1 MTKLQE
7 HYRDNVFSQ
16 LKNHF
21 NFKSPSEVPKIVKV
35 VVNMTAGNQ
44 VTNAKAIEAVLDD
57 LANITG
63 QKPYKTVAKK
73 SLATWKL
80 RQGMPVGGKV
90 TLRREQMWN
99 FLSKVLNIA
108 IPRIRDF
115 RGLSPKSFDGKG
127 NFALGFK
134 ESIVFPEITFDK
146 ITKIRGLDVIIVTS
160 AKNNEQALKLLEL
173 LGFPFA
179 KKS

>member
-7 HYRDNVFSQ
+7 HYRDNVFGQ
-16 LKNHF
+16 LKDHF

-73 SLATWKL
+73 SLAT
-80 RQGMPVGGKV
+80 
-90 TLRREQMWN
+90 
-99 FLSKVLNIA
+99 
-108 IPRIRDF
+108 
-115 RGLSPKSFDGKG
+115 
-127 NFALGFK
+127 
-134 ESIVFPEITFDK
+134 
-146 ITKIRGLDVIIVTS
+146 
-160 AKNNEQALKLLEL
+160 
-173 LGFPFA
+173 
-179 KKS
+179 